1 MPRGM
6 NQGAISATSPAA
18 GTLAFPPR
26 HLSRNQLTRL
36 NDSPTTALSQAAR
49 AELNWIASEGSP
61 SLSRHAR
68 IILARHEDRSLSEIA
83 HILDIDRATVR
94 RWLLRF
100 ERQGL
105 QGLVHASTGKIRKR
119 RFN

>member
-6 NQGAISATSPAA
+6 NQGARSIASSTA
-18 GTLAFPPR
+18 GAVAFPHRQPPR
-26 HLSRNQLTRL
+26 ARLTSSDDWTSTPLSEAT
-36 NDSPTTALSQAAR
+36 R

-83 HILDIDRATVR
+83 HSLDIDRATVR

-100 ERQGL
+100 ERLGL
-105 QGLVHASTGKIRKR
+105 QGLV
-119 RFN
+119 